1 MNSTAGQAGSGTCFF
16 CIADDIANDMA
27 KRCYYE
33 ILGVEKSASERE
45 IAKAYRRLA
54 VQFHP
59 DSNPDDEEADFK
71 FKEAAE
77 AYDVLGDGDKRS
89 RYDRFGHAG
98 VDGNRSSFG
107 NAEDIMSAFSE
118 IFGGGGFFGDLFGGG
133 GRRAR
138 RGADVRADVTLT
150 LEEAATGVSKTIS
163 FQRGEACEK
172 CDGSGARPGTQP
184 VTCTKCGGRGIVLQS
199 NGILRVQTTCP
210 SCHGSGQMI
219 TDPCF
224 DCRGYGIRKKNVELE
239 VAIPAGVDD
248 GMRVR
253 LQGEGEASQSGD
265 GPPGD
270 CYCFIRVRKHKLFHR
285 DGQNLVLQLPITYSQ
300 AALGSPL
307 EVPTLEG
314 PDELTIPSGTQ
325 SGDVFKIAGRG
336 MPDPQTGRKGDLL
349 VQTFIETPRKLSER
363 QQELLRE
370 LAEIEQTNV
379 SPQRKSFLDKL
390 KDYFAVPDRK

>member
-1 MNSTAGQAGSGTCFF
+1 
-16 CIADDIANDMA
+16 MA

-33 ILGVEKSASERE
+33 ILGVDKSASERE
-45 IAKAYRRLA
+45 VSKAYRKLA
-54 VQFHP
+54 VKFHP

-77 AYDVLGDGDKRS
+77 AYDVLGDSDKRA
-89 RYDRFGHAG
+89 RYDQYGHAG
-98 VDGNRSSFG
+98 VDGSRSSFG
-107 NAEDIMSAFSE
+107 NADDIMSAFSE
-118 IFGGGGFFGDLFGGG
+118 IFGGGGGFFGDLFGGG
-133 GRRAR
+133 RRSR
-138 RGADVRADVTLT
+138 RGSDVRADVTLT
-150 LEEAATGVSKTIS
+150 LEEAAVGVSKTIS
-163 FQRGEACEK
+163 FQRGESCEK
-172 CDGSGARPGTQP
+172 CDGSGARAGTSP
-184 VTCTKCGGRGIVLQS
+184 SMCTQCGGRGIVLQS

-210 SCHGSGQMI
+210 SCRGSGQMI

-224 DCRGYGIRKKNVELE
+224 DCRGYGIQKKNIELE

-253 LQGEGEASQSGD
+253 LQGEGEGSPNGD
-265 GPPGD
+265 GAPGD

-285 DGQNLVLQLPITYSQ
+285 DGHNLVLQLPITYSQ
-300 AALGSPL
+300 AALGSTI

-314 PDELTIPSGTQ
+314 PDELTVPNGTQ

-336 MPDPQTGRKGDLL
+336 MPDPQSGRKGDLL
-349 VQTFIETPRKLSER
+349 VQTFIETPKKLNDR

-379 SPQRKSFLDKL
+379 SPQRKSFTEKL
-390 KDYFAVPDRK
+390 KDYFAVSDKK